1 MKTLEETVALMNSA
15 DYKERFAG
23 EYYWLETTYLKLKA
37 ITEKWDKG
45 ELNFTPTC
53 PRTIYD
59 RQLSCMLLYL
69 VVLLERAELE
79 QVKLDID
86 DEMGKIFV
94 THEENQVIM
103 SKQVR
108 IDVDDIIRR
117 VDNMET
123 SHETSLVK
131 IKLQEA
137 IMWMGMNLKRLGNP
151 NPYPNSRN
159 TNNEKVD
166 KTADNLHF

>member
-23 EYYWLETTYLKLKA
+23 EYYQLETRYLKLKA
-37 ITEKWDKG
+37 MIEKWDKG

-53 PRTIYD
+53 PRAIYD

-69 VVLLERAELE
+69 FILIERAELE

-86 DEMGKIFV
+86 NEMGAIFA
-94 THEENQVIM
+94 THEENQIIM

-108 IDVDDIIRR
+108 IDIDDIIRR
-117 VDNMET
+117 VDNMEV
-123 SHETSLVK
+123 SRETNLVTT
-131 IKLQEA
+131 KLQEA

-166 KTADNLHF
+166 KTADGLHF

>member
-1 MKTLEETVALMNSA
+1 MKVLEETTVLMNSA
-15 DYKERFAG
+15 DYKERFAA
-23 EYYWLETTYLKLKA
+23 EYYQLETRYLKLKA
-37 ITEKWDKG
+37 MTEKWDKD

-53 PRTIYD
+53 PRSIYD

-69 VVLLERAELE
+69 IILLERAELE

-94 THEENQVIM
+94 LHEENEVIM

-108 IDVDDIIRR
+108 IDIDDILRR
-117 VDNMET
+117 VNNMEV
-123 SHETSLVK
+123 SRETNLVT

-166 KTADNLHF
+166 KTADGLHF

>member
-23 EYYWLETTYLKLKA
+23 EYYQLETRYLKLKTM
-37 ITEKWDKG
+37 TEKWDKG
-45 ELNFTPTC
+45 ELTFTPTC
-53 PRTIYD
+53 PRAIYD
-59 RQLSCMLLYL
+59 RQLSSMLLYL
-69 VVLLERAELE
+69 FILIERAELE

-86 DEMGKIFV
+86 DEMSKIFV
-94 THEENQVIM
+94 LHEENQIIM

-108 IDVDDIIRR
+108 VDVDDIIRR
-117 VDNMET
+117 VKNMPVSAE
-123 SHETSLVK
+123 SHMSL

-137 IMWMGMNLKRLGNP
+137 VMWMGMNLKRLGNP

-159 TNNEKVD
+159 TNNTKVD
-166 KTADNLHF
+166 KTADGLHF

>member
-15 DYKERFAG
+15 DYKERFAA
-23 EYYWLETTYLKLKA
+23 EYYQLETRYLKLKA
-37 ITEKWDKG
+37 MVEKWDKG

-53 PRTIYD
+53 PRAIYD

-69 VVLLERAELE
+69 FVLLERANLE
-79 QVKLDID
+79 EIKLDID

-94 THEENQVIM
+94 IHTENEIIAT
-103 SKQVR
+103 KQIR
-108 IDVDDIIRR
+108 IDIDDIIRR
-117 VDNMET
+117 IKDMPVSAE
-123 SHETSLVK
+123 SHMSL

-137 IMWMGMNLKRLGNP
+137 IMWMGMNLKRLGTP

-166 KTADNLHF
+166 KTADGLHF

>member
-1 MKTLEETVALMNSA
+1 MKTLEETVVLMNSA

-23 EYYWLETTYLKLKA
+23 EYYQLETRYLKLKA
-37 ITEKWDKG
+37 MTEKWDKG

-53 PRTIYD
+53 PRAIYD

-69 VVLLERAELE
+69 FVLLERAELE
-79 QVKLDID
+79 QIKLDID
-86 DEMGKIFV
+86 DNMKLLFEKHLNNEI
-94 THEENQVIM
+94 IM

-117 VDNMET
+117 IDNMPISDEKNIA
-123 SHETSLVK
+123 L
-131 IKLQEA
+131 IKLKEA

>member
-15 DYKERFAG
+15 DYKERFAA
-23 EYYWLETTYLKLKA
+23 EYYQLETRYLKLKA
-37 ITEKWDKG
+37 MVERWDKG

-53 PRTIYD
+53 PRAIYD

-69 VVLLERAELE
+69 FILLERAEKE
-79 QVKLDID
+79 QILLDVD
-86 DEMGKIFV
+86 SQMGAIFGA
-94 THEENQVIM
+94 HEESEIIK
-103 SKQVR
+103 SKQIR
-108 IDVDDIIRR
+108 IDIDDIIRR
-117 VDNMET
+117 VKDMPVSAE
-123 SHETSLVK
+123 SHMSL

-137 IMWMGMNLKRLGNP
+137 IMWMGMNLKRLGTP

-166 KTADNLHF
+166 KTADGLHF

>member
-1 MKTLEETVALMNSA
+1 MKTLEETSVLMNSA

-23 EYYWLETTYLKLKA
+23 EYYQLETRYLKLKA
-37 ITEKWDKG
+37 MTEKWDKG

-53 PRTIYD
+53 PRAIYD

-69 VVLLERAELE
+69 FILLERAELE

-86 DEMGKIFV
+86 DRMGELFV
-94 THEENQVIM
+94 IHKENEVIV
-103 SKQVR
+103 SKQIR

-117 VDNMET
+117 VDNMNPSRET
-123 SHETSLVK
+123 NIVK
-131 IKLQEA
+131 TKLQEA
-137 IMWMGMNLKRLGNP
+137 VMWMGMNLKRLGTP

-166 KTADNLHF
+166 KTADGLHF

>member
-1 MKTLEETVALMNSA
+1 MNSA

-23 EYYWLETTYLKLKA
+23 EYYQLETRYLKLKA
-37 ITEKWDKG
+37 MVEKWDKG
-45 ELNFTPTC
+45 ELTFTPTC
-53 PRTIYD
+53 PRAIYD

-69 VVLLERAELE
+69 SVLLERAELE

-94 THEENQVIM
+94 LHEENQIIM

-108 IDVDDIIRR
+108 IDIDDIIRR
-117 VDNMET
+117 VNNMEV
-123 SHETSLVK
+123 SRETNLVTT
-131 IKLQEA
+131 KLQEA

-159 TNNEKVD
+159 TNNTKVD
-166 KTADNLHF
+166 KTADGLHF

>member
-1 MKTLEETVALMNSA
+1 MKTLEETVQLMQSA

-23 EYYWLETTYLKLKA
+23 EYYQLETRYLKLK
-37 ITEKWDKG
+37 IMTEKWDKG
-45 ELNFTPTC
+45 ELTFTPTC
-53 PRTIYD
+53 PRSIYD

-69 VVLLERAELE
+69 FILLERAELE

-86 DEMGKIFV
+86 DEMGKIF
-94 THEENQVIM
+94 TIYKENQIII
-103 SKQVR
+103 SKQIR
-108 IDVDDIIRR
+108 IDIDDILRR
-117 VDNMET
+117 VDNMEV
-123 SHETSLVK
+123 SRETSLVK
-131 IKLQEA
+131 TKLQEA

-159 TNNEKVD
+159 TNNTKVD

>member
-23 EYYWLETTYLKLKA
+23 EYYQLETRYLKLKA
-37 ITEKWDKG
+37 MTEKWDKG

-53 PRTIYD
+53 PRSIYD

-69 VVLLERAELE
+69 FILLERADLE

-86 DEMGKIFV
+86 DHMGKLFV
-94 THEENQVIM
+94 IHEENEVIM
-103 SKQVR
+103 SKQIR

-117 VDNMET
+117 VDNMEI
-123 SHETSLVK
+123 SRETNLVK
-131 IKLQEA
+131 TKLQEA
-137 IMWMGMNLKRLGNP
+137 IMWMGMNLKRLGTP

-159 TNNEKVD
+159 TNNEKID
-166 KTADNLHF
+166 KTADGLHF

>member
-23 EYYWLETTYLKLKA
+23 EYYQLETRYLKLKA
-37 ITEKWDKG
+37 MTEKWDKG

-53 PRTIYD
+53 PRAIYD
-59 RQLSCMLLYL
+59 RQLSCMALCLEI
-69 VVLLERAELE
+69 LLERAELE

-86 DEMGKIFV
+86 DEMSKIFV
-94 THEENQVIM
+94 NRDTNQIIA
-103 SKQVR
+103 SKQIRV
-108 IDVDDIIRR
+108 DVDDMIRR
-117 VDNMET
+117 IDNMEV
-123 SHETSLVK
+123 SRETSLVK
-131 IKLQEA
+131 TKLQEA
-137 IMWMGMNLKRLGNP
+137 IMWMGMNLKRLGTS

-166 KTADNLHF
+166 KTADGLHF

>member
-23 EYYWLETTYLKLKA
+23 EYYQLETRYLKLKA
-37 ITEKWDKG
+37 MVEKWDKG

-53 PRTIYD
+53 PRAIYD

-69 VVLLERAELE
+69 FILTERAELE

-86 DEMGKIFV
+86 EYMGELFGIYSNN
-94 THEENQVIM
+94 EIIM

-108 IDVDDIIRR
+108 VDIDDIIRR
-117 VDNMET
+117 VKNMPVSAE
-123 SHETSLVK
+123 SHMSI

-159 TNNEKVD
+159 TNNTKVD
-166 KTADNLHF
+166 KTADGLHF

>member
-23 EYYWLETTYLKLKA
+23 EYYQLETRYLKLKA
-37 ITEKWDKG
+37 MTEKWDKG

-53 PRTIYD
+53 SRSIYD

-69 VVLLERAELE
+69 FVLLERAEVE
-79 QVKLDID
+79 QVLLDID
-86 DEMGKIFV
+86 SKMGAIFSA
-94 THEENQVIM
+94 HEEDQIIM

-117 VDNMET
+117 VDNMEI
-123 SHETSLVK
+123 SRETSLVRT
-131 IKLQEA
+131 KLQEA

-151 NPYPNSRN
+151 NPYPNSKNINN
-159 TNNEKVD
+159 TKVD
-166 KTADNLHF
+166 KTADGLHF

>member
-1 MKTLEETVALMNSA
+1 MKTLEETAVLMNST

-23 EYYWLETTYLKLKA
+23 EYYQLETRYLKLKA
-37 ITEKWDKG
+37 MTEKWDNG

-53 PRTIYD
+53 PRAIYD

-69 VVLLERAELE
+69 FILLERAEKE
-79 QVKLDID
+79 QVLLDID
-86 DEMGKIFV
+86 GKMGAIFSA
-94 THEENQVIM
+94 HEEDQIIM

-108 IDVDDIIRR
+108 VDVDDIIRR
-117 VDNMET
+117 VDNMNP
-123 SHETSLVK
+123 SRETSLVK
-131 IKLQEA
+131 TKLQEA
-137 IMWMGMNLKRLGNP
+137 VMWMGMNLKRLGNP

-159 TNNEKVD
+159 TNNKKVD